1 MRPTERFGTLSRTS
15 GGVEVDAP
23 VGADGVR
30 EVGEVGKGGAEGV
43 IDNEV
48 ALAVEEAERTP
59 GADVRRKS
67 HARQVRRMRGDNM
80 VEKTMRQMS

>member
-1 MRPTERFGTLSRTS
+1 M
-15 GGVEVDAP
+15 
-23 VGADGVR
+23 
-30 EVGEVGKGGAEGV
+30 GKGGAEGV